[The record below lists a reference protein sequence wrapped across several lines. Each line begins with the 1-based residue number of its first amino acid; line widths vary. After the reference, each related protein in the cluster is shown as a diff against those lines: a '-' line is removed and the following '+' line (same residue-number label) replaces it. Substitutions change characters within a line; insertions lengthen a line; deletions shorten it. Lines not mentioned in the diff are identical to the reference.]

1 MGFNLSAFI
10 GGAAEQANTLVD
22 EERAQQKEIVA
33 MRLKKAAESK
43 ALYNKKVEA
52 QREEVK
58 STYRDLSSH
67 EVFNNLTDDQQVSIL
82 KSPTI
87 AADFL
92 KQAQTGNVFDVATRY
107 KFKTPEATQSAQS
120 FVEGF
125 GTTAPTRDVSEQMKQ
140 LGTGILSKST
150 DFAQSA
156 ATAYGDTLEGLLPYE
171 GAEAPD
177 IAPMASFAEGAFAK
191 PETLEA
197 RLEKARRAFAD
208 ANTPEDREAAEAAVR
223 SIQAAMAVG
232 QDPKDLKAYADK
244 LSMQVMNASTPEA
257 KQAAQAKLNRV
268 NAQIRS
274 NGAAQAQEKETA
286 GKNSLT
292 YPQLRGAVDRRIEED
307 LIAKFGLNAIREGKI
322 IEYIKDEK
330 TGETRQV
337 LRSPKAEMLPELQAA
352 KKKAIIDFLTES
364 GRINLEE
371 NFISDFAKEIL
382 VSENIKIPNL
392 NKKEVSMDD
401 TADTTKNTETS
412 TTTEQPKQTVKEPN
426 PIPNF
431 KDIDTNVTKESS
443 FALQKLIEGDTDE
456 AYRQFA
462 KNQNDPESLYG
473 LGRILYEGRGGAR
486 NIEKGLQSL
495 RAAAKRGSKEAQEY
509 LKRIGQ

>member
-10 GGAAEQANTLVD
+10 GGAAERGSEMIA
-22 EERAQQKEIVA
+22 EEREQQRNIVA
-33 MRLKKAAESK
+33 GRLKKAAESK
-43 ALYNKKVEA
+43 ATYQKQVEA
-52 QREEVK
+52 EKAALRD
-58 STYRDLSSH
+58 TYNTLSQFSSFNDLTKQQQTAILSSSSIANDFV
-67 EVFNNLTDDQQVSIL
+67 ERQKSGNPFNVDQV
-82 KSPTI
+82 
-87 AADFL
+87 
-92 KQAQTGNVFDVATRY
+92 Y
-107 KFKTPEATQSAQS
+107 KFKGDEATVMSPQEYIDKVGQGQPAADMTQQMQ
-120 FVEGF
+120 GF
-125 GTTAPTRDVSEQMKQ
+125 GTGRRRRDADEIASV
-140 LGTGILSKST
+140 
-150 DFAQSA
+150 
-156 ATAYGDTLEGLLPYE
+156 YGDTPEGLASFE
-171 GAEAPD
+171 GRTVAD
-177 IAPMASFAEGAFAK
+177 RAPMASFAEGAFAK

-197 RLEKARRAFAD
+197 RLEKARKAFAD
-208 ANTPEDREAAEAAVR
+208 ATTPEDREAAEDAAR

-232 QDPKDLKAYADK
+232 QNPKDLKAYADK

-337 LRSPKAEMLPELQAA
+337 LRSPKAEMLPKLQAA

-382 VSENIKIPNL
+382 VSENIKIPSL
-392 NKKEVSMDD
+392 NKKEVSVDD
-401 TADTTKNTETS
+401 TADTTKNTKTS
-412 TTTEQPKQTVKEPN
+412 TTAGQPKQPVKESN
-426 PIPNF
+426 PIPDF
-431 KDIDTNVTKESS
+431 KDIDKNVTADSS

-462 KNQNDPESLYG
+462 KDQNNPESLYG

>member
-197 RLEKARRAFAD
+197 RLEKARTAFAD
-208 ANTPEDREAAEAAVR
+208 ATTPEDKAAAEAVAK
-223 SIQAAMAVG
+223 SIQVAMDVG
-232 QDPKDLKAYADK
+232 QDPNDLKAYADK
-244 LSMQVMNASTPEA
+244 LSIQVMNASTPA
-257 KQAAQAKLNRV
+257 DKQAALNKLNRV
-268 NAQIRS
+268 NAQIKS
-274 NGAAQAQEKETA
+274 NGAAQAQEKDRADEE
-286 GKNSLT
+286 GKKALT
-292 YPQLRGAVDRRIEED
+292 FPQLRSSVDRAVGSAIGQIAGSDKLAIKLED
-307 LIAKFGLNAIREGKI
+307 GTIGYRKPYKG
-322 IEYIKDEK
+322 D
-330 TGETRQV
+330 
-337 LRSPKAEMLPELQAA
+337 LPELVTKA
-352 KKKAIIDFLTES
+352 KEATISFLNTNGYLNEDGSPKTAFAKAILSAD
-364 GRINLEE
+364 GYYG
-371 NFISDFAKEIL
+371 
-382 VSENIKIPNL
+382 
-392 NKKEVSMDD
+392 D
-401 TADTTKNTETS
+401 TAPPQGGLPTPTTQE
-412 TTTEQPKQTVKEPN
+412 EYDA
-426 PIPNF
+426 IPSG
-431 KDIDTNVTKESS
+431 TRYT
-443 FALQKLIEGDTDE
+443 DTDG
-456 AYRQFA
+456 
-462 KNQNDPESLYG
+462 KVKTKS
-473 LGRILYEGRGGAR
+473 
-486 NIEKGLQSL
+486 
-495 RAAAKRGSKEAQEY
+495 
-509 LKRIGQ
+509 

>member
-177 IAPMASFAEGAFAK
+177 IAPMASFAEGAFKQVKSMKERLDAATIEYNDAGTPEEK
-191 PETLEA
+191 EAAQKKIESINASLALSTPVETLEKWYSNW
-197 RLEKARRAFAD
+197 RCSTEKLQ
-208 ANTPEDREAAEAAVR
+208 T
-223 SIQAAMAVG
+223 
-232 QDPKDLKAYADK
+232 L
-244 LSMQVMNASTPEA
+244 
-257 KQAAQAKLNRV
+257 
-268 NAQIRS
+268 
-274 NGAAQAQEKETA
+274 
-286 GKNSLT
+286 
-292 YPQLRGAVDRRIEED
+292 
-307 LIAKFGLNAIREGKI
+307 LNAH
-322 IEYIKDEK
+322 
-330 TGETRQV
+330 
-337 LRSPKAEMLPELQAA
+337 
-352 KKKAIIDFLTES
+352 
-364 GRINLEE
+364 
-371 NFISDFAKEIL
+371 
-382 VSENIKIPNL
+382 
-392 NKKEVSMDD
+392 
-401 TADTTKNTETS
+401 
-412 TTTEQPKQTVKEPN
+412 
-426 PIPNF
+426 
-431 KDIDTNVTKESS
+431 
-443 FALQKLIEGDTDE
+443 
-456 AYRQFA
+456 AYR
-462 KNQNDPESLYG
+462 PRLILPMLG
-473 LGRILYEGRGGAR
+473 LV
-486 NIEKGLQSL
+486 
-495 RAAAKRGSKEAQEY
+495 
-509 LKRIGQ
+509 

>member
-22 EERAQQKEIVA
+22 EERAQQKEIVV

-208 ANTPEDREAAEAAVR
+208 ATTPEDKAAAEAVAK
-223 SIQAAMAVG
+223 SIQVAMDVG

-244 LSMQVMNASTPEA
+244 LSIQVMNASTPA
-257 KQAAQAKLNRV
+257 DKQAALNKLNRV
-268 NAQIRS
+268 NAQIKS
-274 NGAAQAQEKETA
+274 NGAAQAQEKDRADEE
-286 GKNSLT
+286 GKKALT
-292 YPQLRGAVDRRIEED
+292 FPQLRSSVDGAVGSAIGQIAGSDKLAIKLED
-307 LIAKFGLNAIREGKI
+307 GTIGYRKPRKG
-322 IEYIKDEK
+322 D
-330 TGETRQV
+330 
-337 LRSPKAEMLPELQAA
+337 LPELVIKAREA
-352 KKKAIIDFLTES
+352 TISFLNTNGYLNEDGSPKTAFAKAILSADGYYGGTAPPQGGLPTPTTQEEYDAIPS
-364 GRINLEE
+364 GTRY
-371 NFISDFAKEIL
+371 
-382 VSENIKIPNL
+382 
-392 NKKEVSMDD
+392 
-401 TADTTKNTETS
+401 T
-412 TTTEQPKQTVKEPN
+412 
-426 PIPNF
+426 
-431 KDIDTNVTKESS
+431 
-443 FALQKLIEGDTDE
+443 DTDG
-456 AYRQFA
+456 
-462 KNQNDPESLYG
+462 KVKTKS
-473 LGRILYEGRGGAR
+473 
-486 NIEKGLQSL
+486 
-495 RAAAKRGSKEAQEY
+495 
-509 LKRIGQ
+509 